1 MGELAG
7 TASAVY
13 GTVFFS
19 FGAFLGSLIS
29 QSMHHGVFPLVISFF
44 ILGMVALVLVFTDKT
59 VILLK
64 EGSAEK
70 PESE

>member
-1 MGELAG
+1 MKQFKKYI
-7 TASAVY
+7 TA
-13 GTVFFS
+13 
-19 FGAFLGSLIS
+19 I
-29 QSMHHGVFPLVISFF
+29 VISFF